1 MADFLRLI
9 LLILLLPL
17 IIVVIG
23 PLLVLAA
30 VRGQQQMGPI
40 TLDSTRYNSAGRAGI
55 FLLGLA
61 VWLLVWSGL
70 AYLAVQALT
79 PVPGAVAVQMTPT
92 PHPPTA
98 TPTPVPPTATTIPPT
113 ATPRPTQTATPV
125 ITSPTAPAA
134 SATASA
140 TITTPAA
147 ESATHTPT
155 AAPSPT
161 LPAASATPPP
171 TASPV
176 VAPTTT
182 VTGTQILIASRV
194 SLADQQAALNTVREA
209 NSLLRLAITR
219 ASPENLAN
227 LQRLWQGQALTDTK
241 SYAIEVNSRYKE
253 PFDVELDY
261 ATPLTVSE
269 QSVPRQIVVFSNE
282 KWTYGGPSRQ
292 DQENFEFIY
301 TVTPKDD
308 GWVISRYTYRNWPGA
323 QPSPTPA
330 N

>member
-17 IIVVIG
+17 IIVVLG

-30 VRGQQQMGPI
+30 VRGRQQMGPI

-79 PVPGAVAVQMTPT
+79 PVSGAVAVQMTPT
-92 PHPPTA
+92 PHLPTVTPTPAPPTA
-98 TPTPVPPTATTIPPT
+98 TPIPPP
-113 ATPRPTQTATPV
+113 ATPTLRPTQTATAE
-125 ITSPTAPAA
+125 TPAA
-134 SATASA
+134 SSTSAAAAT
-140 TITTPAA
+140 PVA

-161 LPAASATPPP
+161 LPATTATPPP

-253 PFDVELDY
+253 PFDVELEY

>member
-1 MADFLRLI
+1 MADFLRLV

-17 IIVVIG
+17 IIIVIG

-30 VRGQQQMGPI
+30 VRGHQQMGPI
-40 TLDSTRYNSAGRAGI
+40 MLDSTRYNSAGRVGI

-70 AYLAVQALT
+70 AYLAVQAVT
-79 PVPGAVAVQMTPT
+79 PVPGAITVQISPT
-92 PHPPTA
+92 PHPPTDTPTLALPTA
-98 TPTPVPPTATTIPPT
+98 TPMPPTAT
-113 ATPRPTQTATPV
+113 ATPQPTQTATAV
-125 ITSPTAPAA
+125 N
-134 SATASA
+134 ATASSTPTA
-140 TITTPAA
+140 TTA
-147 ESATHTPT
+147 PT
-155 AAPSPT
+155 AAPS
-161 LPAASATPPP
+161 STPPTITVTSPASKSSAP
-171 TASPV
+171 T
-176 VAPTTT
+176 APTTAIT
-182 VTGTQILIASRV
+182 PTQTLTTSRV

-209 NSLLRLAITR
+209 NSLLRLAIAQ
-219 ASPENLAN
+219 ASPENLVN

-253 PFDVELDY
+253 PFDVELEY

-282 KWTYGGPSRQ
+282 KWTYGGPPRQ
-292 DQENFEFIY
+292 DRENFEFIY

-308 GWVISRYTYRNWPGA
+308 GWVISRYTYRNLPGA